1 MLTKKLVNQI
11 SYEVVGCAIAVHKEL
26 GLGMLESIYEDC
38 MCIEF
43 EEKGIKFQRQ
53 VPIELNYKGRKINRQ
68 MKLDLMVEEAIIV
81 ELNAVEMMNPIYTAQ
96 LLSYL
101 NQAKLPK
108 GLLINFNETNIVNTM
123 IPLVSKYFK
132 NLPDQ

>member
-26 GLGMLESIYEDC
+26 GPGMLESIYEDC

-68 MKLDLMVEEAIIV
+68 LKLDLLVENIVIV
-81 ELNAVEMMNPIYTAQ
+81 ELKAVEIMNPIYTAQ

-108 GLLINFNETNIVNTM
+108 GLLINFNETNIANTM

-132 NLPDQ
+132 IIPDQ

>member
-26 GLGMLESIYEDC
+26 GPGMLESIYEDC

>member
-1 MLTKKLVNQI
+1 MTKKLVNQI

-26 GLGMLESIYEDC
+26 GPGMLESIYEDC

-68 MKLDLMVEEAIIV
+68 LKLDLLVENTVIV
-81 ELNAVEMMNPIYTAQ
+81 ELKAVEMMNPIYTAQ